1 MNNHQHNIIIVG
13 SGLVGM
19 TLALMLSRQQYK
31 VLILDKSS
39 KKELLEVKDFRTSAI
54 SQGSSRILKEISIWN
69 KIKNKAQPI
78 NEIYVSEGINS
89 NELDFKSEA
98 LNEGPLGYIVDN
110 TYLKKTIFK
119 EVLESNFVKF
129 VGGVNVKDI
138 KSTAGSA
145 TIFSNKGNF
154 NAPLIVGADGRNSKT
169 RFFANIKSFFYDY
182 NQVAFVFNISHTLS
196 HQSKALERF
205 FTSGPLALLPMQNN
219 NKKSSSVV
227 WTVDSQLKEKLLKN
241 KNFSNEFEKRY
252 AEAFGQITKTSKP
265 TIYNLNV
272 VSCYEYFKE
281 RVVLVGDACQAIHPI
296 AGQGL
301 NLGLRDS
308 YHLAKIISESLE
320 LGLDIGSRYVLK
332 DYTNK
337 RLIDKKLLIQA
348 THRLN
353 QLFSNNSVVIKA
365 IRENGLKIFNKSSFL
380 KKQSMMFAMG
390 LMKFDF

>member
-1 MNNHQHNIIIVG
+1 MDNHQHNIIIVG

-98 LNEGPLGYIVDN
+98 LNEGPLGYIIDN
-110 TYLKKTIFK
+110 TYLKKIVFK
-119 EVLESNFVKF
+119 ELLESNFVKF
-129 VGGVNVKDI
+129 VGEVNIKDI
-138 KSTAGSA
+138 KSSASSA

-205 FTSGPLALLPMQNN
+205 FPSGPLALLPMQNN

-241 KNFSNEFEKRY
+241 KNFRNEFEKKY

>member
-1 MNNHQHNIIIVG
+1 MDNHQHNIIIVG

-98 LNEGPLGYIVDN
+98 LNEGPLGYIIDN
-110 TYLKKTIFK
+110 TYLKKIVFK
-119 EVLESNFVKF
+119 ELLESNFVKF
-129 VGGVNVKDI
+129 VGEVNIKDI
-138 KSTAGSA
+138 KSSASSA

-205 FTSGPLALLPMQNN
+205 FPSGPLALLPMQNN

-227 WTVDSQLKEKLLKN
+227 WTVYSQQKEKLLKN
-241 KNFSNEFEKRY
+241 KNFRNEFEKKY
-252 AEAFGQITKTSKP
+252 AKAFGQITKTSKP

-281 RVVLVGDACQAIHPI
+281 RVVLIGDACQAIHPI

>member
-1 MNNHQHNIIIVG
+1 MCIRD
-13 SGLVGM
+13 S
-19 TLALMLSRQQYK
+19 
-31 VLILDKSS
+31 
-39 KKELLEVKDFRTSAI
+39 
-54 SQGSSRILKEISIWN
+54 
-69 KIKNKAQPI
+69 
-78 NEIYVSEGINS
+78 
-89 NELDFKSEA
+89 
-98 LNEGPLGYIVDN
+98 
-110 TYLKKTIFK
+110 
-119 EVLESNFVKF
+119 
-129 VGGVNVKDI
+129 
-138 KSTAGSA
+138 
-145 TIFSNKGNF
+145 
-154 NAPLIVGADGRNSKT
+154 
-169 RFFANIKSFFYDY
+169 IKSFFYDY

-205 FTSGPLALLPMQNN
+205 FPSGPLALLPMQNN

-227 WTVDSQLKEKLLKN
+227 WTVDSQQKEKLLKN
-241 KNFSNEFEKRY
+241 KNFRNEFEKKY

-308 YHLAKIISESLE
+308 HHLAKIISESLE
-320 LGLDIGSRYVLK
+320 LGLDIGSPFVLK

>member
-1 MNNHQHNIIIVG
+1 LDNHQHNIIIVG

-98 LNEGPLGYIVDN
+98 LNEGPLGYIIDN
-110 TYLKKTIFK
+110 TYLKKIVFK
-119 EVLESNFVKF
+119 ELLESNFVKF
-129 VGGVNVKDI
+129 VGEVNIKDI
-138 KSTAGSA
+138 KSSASSA

-241 KNFSNEFEKRY
+241 KNFRNEFEKKY

>member
-1 MNNHQHNIIIVG
+1 MDNHQHNIIIVG

-98 LNEGPLGYIVDN
+98 LNEGPLGYIIDN
-110 TYLKKTIFK
+110 TYLKKIVFK
-119 EVLESNFVKF
+119 ELLESNFVKF
-129 VGGVNVKDI
+129 VGEVNIKDI
-138 KSTAGSA
+138 KSSASSA

-241 KNFSNEFEKRY
+241 KNFRNEFEKKY

>member
-1 MNNHQHNIIIVG
+1 MDNHQHNIIIVG

-98 LNEGPLGYIVDN
+98 LNEGPLGYIIDN
-110 TYLKKTIFK
+110 TYLKKIVFK
-119 EVLESNFVKF
+119 ELLESNFVKF
-129 VGGVNVKDI
+129 VGEVNIKDI
-138 KSTAGSA
+138 KSSASSA

-227 WTVDSQLKEKLLKN
+227 WTVDSQQKEKLLKN
-241 KNFSNEFEKRY
+241 KNFRNEFEKKY
-252 AEAFGQITKTSKP
+252 AEAFGHITKTSKP
-265 TIYNLNV
+265 AIYNLNV

-365 IRENGLKIFNKSSFL
+365 IRKNGLKIFNKSSFL

-390 LMKFDF
+390 LMRFDF

>member
-1 MNNHQHNIIIVG
+1 MDNHQHNIIIVG

-98 LNEGPLGYIVDN
+98 LNEGPLGYIIDN
-110 TYLKKTIFK
+110 TYLKKIVFK

-129 VGGVNVKDI
+129 VGGVNIKDI

-241 KNFSNEFEKRY
+241 KNFRNEFEKKY

-308 YHLAKIISESLE
+308 YHLAKIISESLD
-320 LGLDIGSRYVLK
+320 LGLDIGSRFVLK

>member
-1 MNNHQHNIIIVG
+1 MDNHQHNIIIVG

-19 TLALMLSRQQYK
+19 SLALMLSRRKYK
-31 VLILDKSS
+31 VLIFDKSS
-39 KKELLEVKDFRTSAI
+39 KKELLGVKDSRTSAI
-54 SQGSSRILKEISIWN
+54 SQGSSRILKELSIWN

-89 NELDFKSEA
+89 NELAFKSEI

-110 TYLKKTIFK
+110 TYLKKIVFK
-119 EVLESNFVKF
+119 EVLKSNFIKF
-129 VGGVNVKDI
+129 IGGVNIKDI
-138 KSTAGSA
+138 KSTTGSA

-205 FTSGPLALLPMQNN
+205 FASGPLALLPMQNN

-241 KNFSNEFEKRY
+241 KNFRNEFEKKY

>member
-1 MNNHQHNIIIVG
+1 MDNHQHNIIIVG

-110 TYLKKTIFK
+110 TYLKKIIFK
-119 EVLESNFVKF
+119 EVLKSNFVKF
-129 VGGVNVKDI
+129 VGGVNIKDI

-241 KNFSNEFEKRY
+241 KNFRKEFEKKY

-320 LGLDIGSRYVLK
+320 IGLDIGSHYVLK

-390 LMKFDF
+390 LMRFDF

>member
-1 MNNHQHNIIIVG
+1 MDNHQHNIIIVG

-19 TLALMLSRQQYK
+19 SLALMLSRRKYK
-31 VLILDKSS
+31 VLIFDKSS
-39 KKELLEVKDFRTSAI
+39 KKELLGVKDSRTSAI
-54 SQGSSRILKEISIWN
+54 SQGSSRILKELSIWN

-89 NELDFKSEA
+89 NELAFKSEI

-110 TYLKKTIFK
+110 TYLKKIIFK
-119 EVLESNFVKF
+119 EVLESKFVKF
-129 VGGVNVKDI
+129 VGGVNIKDI

-241 KNFSNEFEKRY
+241 KNFLNEFEKKY

-281 RVVLVGDACQAIHPI
+281 RVVLIGDACQAIHPI

>member
-1 MNNHQHNIIIVG
+1 MDNHQHNIIIVG

-39 KKELLEVKDFRTSAI
+39 KKELLGVKDSRTSAI
-54 SQGSSRILKEISIWN
+54 SQGSSRILKELSIWN

-78 NEIYVSEGINS
+78 NQINVSEGTNTD
-89 NELDFKSEA
+89 ELNFKSDA

-110 TYLKKTIFK
+110 TYLKKIVFK
-119 EVLESNFVKF
+119 EVLKSNFIKF
-129 VGGVNVKDI
+129 IGGVNIKDI
-138 KSTAGSA
+138 KSTTGSA
-145 TIFSNKGNF
+145 TIFTNKGNF

-205 FTSGPLALLPMQNN
+205 FPSGPLALLPMQNN

-241 KNFSNEFEKRY
+241 KNFHNEFEKKY
-252 AEAFGQITKTSKP
+252 AEAFGRITKTSKP
-265 TIYNLNV
+265 AIYNLNV

-320 LGLDIGSRYVLK
+320 LGLDIGSRFVLK

-353 QLFSNNSVVIKA
+353 QLFSNNSIVIKA

>member
-1 MNNHQHNIIIVG
+1 MDNHQHNIIIVG

-19 TLALMLSRQQYK
+19 SLALMLSRRKYK
-31 VLILDKSS
+31 VLIFDKSS
-39 KKELLEVKDFRTSAI
+39 KKELLGVKDSRTSAI
-54 SQGSSRILKEISIWN
+54 SQGSSRILKELSIWN

-89 NELDFKSEA
+89 NELAFKSEI

-110 TYLKKTIFK
+110 TYLKKIVFK
-119 EVLESNFVKF
+119 EVLKSNFIKF
-129 VGGVNVKDI
+129 IGGVNIKDI
-138 KSTAGSA
+138 KSTTGSA

-241 KNFSNEFEKRY
+241 KNFRNEFEKKY

>member
-1 MNNHQHNIIIVG
+1 MDNHQHNIIIVG

-98 LNEGPLGYIVDN
+98 LNEGPLGYIIDN
-110 TYLKKTIFK
+110 TYLKKIVFK
-119 EVLESNFVKF
+119 ELLESNFVKF
-129 VGGVNVKDI
+129 VGEVNIKDI
-138 KSTAGSA
+138 KSSASSA

-227 WTVDSQLKEKLLKN
+227 WTVDSQQKEKLLKN
-241 KNFSNEFEKRY
+241 KNFRNEFEKKY
-252 AEAFGQITKTSKP
+252 AKAFGQITKTSKP

-365 IRENGLKIFNKSSFL
+365 IRENGLRIFNKSSFL

>member
-1 MNNHQHNIIIVG
+1 MDNHQHNIIIVG

-110 TYLKKTIFK
+110 TYLKKIIFK

-129 VGGVNVKDI
+129 VGGVNIKDI
-138 KSTAGSA
+138 KSNAGSA

-241 KNFSNEFEKRY
+241 KNFSNEFEKKY